1 MCKAVK
7 HMLCL
12 SSFRVDDSPCSGPQN
27 LDDLCW
33 QTSSSSYSWKTLDH
47 DWAAA
52 CMEKMYATT
61 AFSKVT
67 QHLYSCVSGHLHATI
82 IVFLT
87 DMMKH
92 TESKRPGTSCS
103 VTTLFFSHQSNSYL
117 PLKKRSY
124 SHRNLDVSSPSHS
137 KFQSGL
143 SIISLMTNKHY
154 VAMERTLHGLPRYVY
169 ILLTR
174 PSVDYNAMGKVTL
187 ICTFYFSCSVTLGY
201 NYLNI

>member
-61 AFSKVT
+61 AFSKLT
-67 QHLYSCVSGHLHATI
+67 QHLYTP
-82 IVFLT
+82 IVVVFPDICT
-87 DMMKH
+87 QR
-92 TESKRPGTSCS
+92 SSS
-103 VTTLFFSHQSNSYL
+103 FSLIWWSI
-117 PLKKRSY
+117 
-124 SHRNLDVSSPSHS
+124 RNRRDPERVAALQHS
-137 KFQSGL
+137 FSAINRIPTYRWRKG
-143 SIISLMTNKHY
+143 
-154 VAMERTLHGLPRYVY
+154 RTLTATLMFPRPA
-169 ILLTR
+169 IR
-174 PSVDYNAMGKVTL
+174 SSKAA
-187 ICTFYFSCSVTLGY
+187 SR
-201 NYLNI
+201 